1 MYGTLGKSLVG
12 TQYAIRYTFI
22 IYLRFGISIVELKIR
37 FIIILLKLYTACAA
51 TVRASRQA
59 HRQGL
64 GRARATR
71 PTLHLVAQ
79 RYTEDTYI
87 TSAHRHRESGV
98 WRETKDDA
106 RVTRA
111 RVSRWDNNTA
121 FFFDCESPDAP
132 EHWIHDSG
140 I

>member
-1 MYGTLGKSLVG
+1 MRLRHIPVVSHMILCGTKYFSKCFGDAMGESGDVYGTLGKSLVG

-71 PTLHLVAQ
+71 PTLHNVTQ
-79 RYTEDTYI
+79 RTHI
-87 TSAHRHRESGV
+87 SQAHTGTAKVECGEKRK
-98 WRETKDDA
+98 T
-106 RVTRA
+106 TRA
-111 RVSRWDNNTA
+111 
-121 FFFDCESPDAP
+121 
-132 EHWIHDSG
+132 
-140 I
+140 